1 MALPAWALLTMEEA
15 QEAIAVSGS
24 SESVLLESLVGAASL
39 RCETECARKLM
50 TRTHSN
56 EIHNG
61 TGSWVMRLREF
72 PVTSV
77 TTVEFLT
84 ADVPATWTAQSTSD
98 YPVTIV
104 EPVKDVIA
112 YRNLSF
118 PWGVQNVRV
127 TYVAGLSAVAEDLK
141 AACRMVLLDL
151 WKQKDRQLAGIASQ
165 SFGGQTTTYLNDP
178 IPVLAARLLDPYRR
192 MAA

>member
-1 MALPAWALLTMEEA
+1 MEEA
-15 QEAIAVSGS
+15 QEAVSVSSS
-24 SESVLLESLVGAASL
+24 SEGVLLESMVGAASL
-39 RCETECARKLM
+39 RCETECARKLVS
-50 TRTHSN
+50 RTHTN

-61 TGSWVMRLREF
+61 TGSWVLRLREF
-72 PVTSV
+72 PVSSV

-84 ADVPATWTAQSTSD
+84 ADVPATWTAQSASD

-104 EPVKDVIA
+104 EPVKDIIA
-112 YRNLSF
+112 YRNLIF
-118 PWGVQNVRV
+118 PWGFQNVRV
-127 TYVAGLSAVAEDLK
+127 TYVAGLSSVAEDLK

-165 SFGGQTTTYLNDP
+165 TMPGGQTVSYLNDP

-192 MAA
+192 MVA